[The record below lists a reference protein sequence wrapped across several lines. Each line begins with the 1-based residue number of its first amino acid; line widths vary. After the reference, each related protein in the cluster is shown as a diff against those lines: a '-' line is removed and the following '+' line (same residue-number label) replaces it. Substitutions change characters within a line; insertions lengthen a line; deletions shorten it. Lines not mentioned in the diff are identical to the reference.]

1 LVFISSIS
9 QPRARKP
16 LTIKSASLEESGLRN
31 LDGVLAMAARIR
43 ALFVTDF
50 EPGITTRELIGFA
63 ADEVNLLRNGAFQ
76 LVICPSLPSAYLSNS
91 GI

>member
-1 LVFISSIS
+1 
-9 QPRARKP
+9 
-16 LTIKSASLEESGLRN
+16 
-31 LDGVLAMAARIR
+31 MAARIR

-76 LVICPSLPSAYLSNS
+76 LVLCPSLPSAYLSNS